1 MVLRKLRKLL
11 FIMWH
16 IITTIAFLLVIKL
29 VNSVP
34 LDVEKSPEP
43 FVIVAQSG
51 DPFNENHDINVPE
64 ASIAESGN
72 L

>member
-1 MVLRKLRKLL
+1 
-11 FIMWH
+11 MWH
-16 IITTIAFLLVIKL
+16 QLATITSLYVINQ

-51 DPFNENHDINVPE
+51 DPFNENHDITVPE

-72 L
+72 F

>member
-1 MVLRKLRKLL
+1 MLHKLA
-11 FIMWH
+11 
-16 IITTIAFLLVIKL
+16 TIAILHLINQ

-43 FVIVAQSG
+43 FVIVAQIG

-72 L
+72 V

>member
-1 MVLRKLRKLL
+1 MLHKLA
-11 FIMWH
+11 
-16 IITTIAFLLVIKL
+16 TIAFLHVI
-29 VNSVP
+29 NSVP

-43 FVIVAQSG
+43 FVIVAQIG

-72 L
+72 VHIKAFNE

>member
-1 MVLRKLRKLL
+1 MIL
-11 FIMWH
+11 INQ
-16 IITTIAFLLVIKL
+16 

-51 DPFNENHDINVPE
+51 DPFNENHDITVPE

-72 L
+72 F